1 MSSPTSTRCTPAPP
15 QGSDIE
21 VRIAREDEYVAVGD
35 LTVAG
40 YEADGYLVRPGG
52 GYDHDYAGW
61 LADTAPRGRDSVLL
75 VAAEG
80 DQLLGTVTWC
90 PPGSSSRQLA
100 TADHQ
105 GEFRTLSVA
114 PEGRRRGVGRALIV
128 DCLNRARAAG
138 LTEVLLCSLDV
149 MTPAHAL
156 YESLGFVRRPELDWS
171 PLPDVLLCAFSLDL
185 VRN

>member
-1 MSSPTSTRCTPAPP
+1 MSRRCTRATRR
-15 QGSDIE
+15 GSDIE
-21 VRIAREDEYVAVGD
+21 VRIARQDEYAAVGA

-40 YEADGYLVRPGG
+40 YAADGYLVTPDGS
-52 GYDHDYAGW
+52 YDDDYAGW

-75 VAAEG
+75 VAVEG
-80 DQLLGTVTWC
+80 DELLGTVTWC
-90 PPGSSSRQLA
+90 PPGSPDRQLA
-100 TADHQ
+100 VIDSQ

-114 PEGRRRGVGRALIV
+114 PAGRRRGVGRALVV

-138 LTEVLLCSLDV
+138 LTEVMLCSLSV

-171 PLPDVLLCAFSLDL
+171 PLPDVRLWAFSLDL